1 MILVDG
7 KTRSS
12 PLVQV
17 VDRWL
22 PPLLEKQLASLTN
35 NGYAIAPRL
44 FTDLDYVYGSA
55 KSPTTLVLWR
65 LRDRGAEGLPDDL
78 KIIGLPLSESGEN
91 DVRSMLEEAIREG
104 AWE

>member
-22 PPLLEKQLASLTN
+22 PPAIEKQLASLTSE
-35 NGYAIAPRL
+35 GYAIAPRL
-44 FTDLDYVYGSA
+44 FTDLNYIYGSA
-55 KSPTTLVLWR
+55 ESPTALVLWR
-65 LRDRGAEGLPDDL
+65 LRDRKEEGFPDDL
-78 KIIGLPLSESGEN
+78 KIIGLPLSESREN
-91 DVRSMLEEAIREG
+91 CVRSMLEEAIQEE

>member
-22 PPLLEKQLASLTN
+22 PPLLEKQLASLTS

-55 KSPTTLVLWR
+55 ESPTALVLWR
-65 LRDRGAEGLPDDL
+65 LRDRRTEGLPDDL

-91 DVRSMLEEAIREG
+91 NLRSMLEEAIQEG